1 MSRYRSSAAAQAPAL
16 PGSPQPAFPGLRE
29 RNKIERRQ
37 RIEEAARAVFV
48 EKGFDG
54 ATIREIAARANVG
67 VGTLFSYSRDK
78 RDLLMMVFNEGL
90 DAITDDAF
98 RTLPTGTTLLAQLL
112 HVFRPRYEFWGR
124 DTDLSRHAVQE
135 SFALLT
141 ESPTSRTETSRFVAR
156 RDRMISGIAKIIE
169 DKQRIGV
176 IAKAT
181 DPKLAA
187 RLVLNIFLSE
197 TRAWL
202 AQPKPTVKEGI
213 QRLAA
218 VLSLAISGISADAD
232 ESKPNRPGKP
242 SRTRSGRKR

>member
-1 MSRYRSSAAAQAPAL
+1 MDEPAL
-16 PGSPQPAFPGLRE
+16 PLNEVRRLPGLRE
-29 RNKIERRQ
+29 RNKIERRH
-37 RIEEAARAVFV
+37 RIEEAARAVFL

-90 DAITDDAF
+90 EAITEEAF
-98 RTLPTGTTLLAQLL
+98 RTLPARATLLSQLL

-141 ESPTSRTETSRFVAR
+141 ESPDSRTETSRFVAR
-156 RDRMISGIAKIIE
+156 RDRMISGIAAIVE
-169 DKQRIGV
+169 GKQRDGLIG
-176 IAKAT
+176 KTT
-181 DPKLAA
+181 DPNLAA
-187 RLVLNIFLSE
+187 RLILNVFLSE

-202 AQPKPTVKEGI
+202 AQPNPSVSDGV
-213 QRLAA
+213 QRLSV
-218 VLSLAISGISADAD
+218 VLSLAISGIAADPL
-232 ESKPNRPGKP
+232 ESKLNRGRRSSQPHGARRARKP
-242 SRTRSGRKR
+242 R